1 MCRDDLESFQP
12 YLDHAYAKDLANLHI
27 TRIFANLKTD
37 TVYALYPEIFA
48 TKILLSGKI
57 LLFLTLP
64 ELPGS

>member
-37 TVYALYPEIFA
+37 TVYALYPEIFQITPA
-48 TKILLSGKI
+48 H
-57 LLFLTLP
+57 F
-64 ELPGS
+64 